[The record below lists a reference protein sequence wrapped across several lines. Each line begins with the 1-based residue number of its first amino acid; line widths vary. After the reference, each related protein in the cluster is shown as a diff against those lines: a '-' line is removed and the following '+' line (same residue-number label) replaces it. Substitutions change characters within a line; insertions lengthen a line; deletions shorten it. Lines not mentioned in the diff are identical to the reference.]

1 MHLWHCSWSLIT
13 NTFHLYAYAKPEVS
27 ISPSCGA
34 KSGFNVLMKAD
45 GLAANSVFAW
55 KLVDSDGKAALSGYF
70 YADKNGEVKDEAFIE
85 DVKKGHYKLN
95 FGDDTNNDGELDSE
109 IGHSDIVI
117 PCQNK

>member
-1 MHLWHCSWSLIT
+1 
-13 NTFHLYAYAKPEVS
+13 
-27 ISPSCGA
+27 
-34 KSGFNVLMKAD
+34 MKAD